1 MSLNEIKRCNNVLE
15 TQVSICLCGEVDFR
29 RSLKNEI
36 EAAMDKAEG
45 DFRQREREERRRCW
59 GKAWP

>member
-45 DFRQREREERRRCW
+45 DFRQREREERRR
-59 GKAWP
+59 

>member
-1 MSLNEIKRCNNVLE
+1 MNGIKRCNNVLE
-15 TQVSICLCGEVDFR
+15 TQVSIRLSGEVDFS

-45 DFRQREREERRRCW
+45 DFRQREREEQRC
-59 GKAWP
+59 